1 MFPKGMIN
9 DVVITITP
17 LALDQEVDLG
27 VATII
32 GSSLSIMTAGIPFDG
47 PVGAA
52 QIGYIDGNFIINP
65 TRAQSEK
72 SLFLLLVAGKK

>member
-27 VATII
+27 VSTII
-32 GSSLSIMTAGIPFDG
+32 GSSLSIMAAGIPFD
-47 PVGAA
+47 
-52 QIGYIDGNFIINP
+52 
-65 TRAQSEK
+65 
-72 SLFLLLVAGKK
+72 